1 MNPYGWLLILLLAF
15 LGFVLSTERLV
26 LPYEHKVRFERVTFR
41 EPFYLMLVFVP
52 LSFMELGVF
61 SLYRLYTIGAKQAG
75 EKMILPNVKAYF
87 HEIRHALSM
96 LKDMFKG
103 GNGHGL

>member
-1 MNPYGWLLILLLAF
+1 
-15 LGFVLSTERLV
+15 
-26 LPYEHKVRFERVTFR
+26 
-41 EPFYLMLVFVP
+41 
-52 LSFMELGVF
+52 MELGVF